1 MRSSATALT
10 LGADNA
16 ATLAREI
23 GWLSRVIEAR
33 YKQYFACDDTPF
45 SVLPVP
51 DLQGDSSA
59 YAATVRELGMTA
71 DERIVVMLALMLHVR
86 PQALDPMLMNNATLN
101 RRYTEVGG
109 RVSET
114 HGGFLPTCQ
123 TAAFI
128 LAGDDLARRFAVLT
142 LFDDAHF
149 FARRR
154 MLRLEATA
162 GGEPQSGRLLVLS
175 NDYVQ
180 RFTTGE
186 RYTVEEFYSAR
197 YTGNLPAS
205 MITSPLRR
213 EDLVLVVEAHK
224 ELDLVASWLNQQYSE
239 LRDWGLERIMPNG
252 YRCLFAG
259 PPGTGKTLAAMLLGS
274 TAGVGVCRVDLSMLA
289 MMPIGDI
296 AQTKQD
302 LAQLFELAQE
312 QRWLL
317 YFDAAGSV
325 FDWRMP
331 GHGAILHD
339 VLQRIEDFAGLA
351 IVSAHNKADIDPQ
364 FAGRCDSVIDF
375 ALPDAALR
383 LQLWRQALPGPQRLA
398 ADVDLPALAQQHEL
412 SGGAILNVVRHA
424 ALRAVTAGSTT
435 IAQNDLL
442 LGVAREMGK
451 LAGLRQPATRQAL

>member
-1 MRSSATALT
+1 MRSSATALAP
-10 LGADNA
+10 GAANA

-23 GWLSRVIEAR
+23 NWISRVIEAR
-33 YKQYFACDDTPF
+33 YKQHFASDDTPF

-51 DLQGDSSA
+51 DLQGDNSV
-59 YAATVRELGMTA
+59 YATTVRELGMTS
-71 DERIVVMLALMLHVR
+71 DERIVVMLALMPHVQ
-86 PQALDPMLMNNATLN
+86 PQTLDTLLMPNAMLN

-128 LAGDDLARRFAVLT
+128 LAGVDLARRFAVLS
-142 LFDDAHF
+142 LFEDTHF

-154 MLRLEATA
+154 MLRLGATP
-162 GGEPQSGRLLVLS
+162 GGEPQSARLLVLS

-186 RYTVEEFYSAR
+186 RYSAR

-213 EDLVLVVEAHK
+213 EDLVLVAEAHK
-224 ELDLVASWLNQQYSE
+224 ELDLVASWLSQQHSE
-239 LRDWGLERIMPNG
+239 LRDRGLERIIPSG

-289 MMPIGDI
+289 MLPTGDI

-302 LAQLFELAQE
+302 LAQLFDLAQE

-317 YFDAAGSV
+317 YFDAAGSL
-325 FDWRMP
+325 FDWRTP

-339 VLQRIEDFAGLA
+339 VLQRIEDFPGLA
-351 IVSAHNKADIDPQ
+351 IVSTQDKADIDPR
-364 FAGRCDSVIDF
+364 FSRRCDSVIDF

-383 LQLWRQALPGPQRLA
+383 LQLWRQALPEPQRLA
-398 ADVDLPALAQQHEL
+398 PDVDLPALAQQHGL
-412 SGGAILNVVRHA
+412 TGGAILNVVRHA
-424 ALRAVTAGSTT
+424 ALRAATAGSTT

-451 LAGLRQPATRQAL
+451 LAGLRQPATRQPH